1 MEKVTSLNHLKTLSN
16 INGFAEFE
24 IILAGG
30 LCCSSKQICYYS
42 DSKTFDIFNE
52 VDETWQRKISDKGLA
67 KKTMII
73 EAIETNSLI
82 YTGCQRHCINEC
94 DSNCPCK

>member
-1 MEKVTSLNHLKTLSN
+1 MEKVTSLNHLKILSN

-30 LCCSSKQICYYS
+30 LCRSSKRICYYA
-42 DSKTFDIFNE
+42 DAKTFDIFNE
-52 VDETWQRKISDKGLA
+52 IDETWQRKISIKGLE

-73 EAIETNSLI
+73 EAMENHSLI
-82 YTGCQRHCINEC
+82 YIGCQRHCVNKC
-94 DSNCPCK
+94 DSSCPCK